1 MAEATAFNLT
11 AGTKAER
18 KLLITCVN
26 VGTSAAPEWETLG
39 VGVEDSSIEFNL
51 EEETKTDII
60 GRTSTTISKPQRK
73 QSFDPYTIMEGSKLQ
88 IKLYNIIRYE
98 RWSELANMDML
109 LVHTYVGTAGA
120 YEAERFTGSAVNP
133 QSLGGSGTLD
143 MPIDVTFGGEHT
155 LGTAAIA
162 DGVVTFTPEAAA

>member
-1 MAEATAFNLT
+1 MPEATKFNLA

-26 VGTSAAPEWETLG
+26 VGTSEAPEWETLG
-39 VGVEDSSIEFNL
+39 VGIEESSIEFNF
-51 EEETKTDII
+51 EEEIKTDIL
-60 GRTSTTISKPQRK
+60 GRTSATINKPQRR
-73 QSFDPYTIMEGSKLQ
+73 QSFDPYTIMDGSKLQ
-88 IKLYNIIRYE
+88 VKLYNIIRHE

-109 LVHTYVGTAGA
+109 LVHTYVGTTGA
-120 YEAERFTGSAVNP
+120 FEAERFTGSAVNP

-143 MPIDVTFGGEHT
+143 MPVDVIFGGERV

-162 DGVVTFTPEAAA
+162 DGIVTFTPEAA